1 MHCDRSHH
9 CCIDPRRC
17 SDPCDYQPECESQ
30 TLRSPAS
37 TAHDRI
43 PGLKHFENNRNAYIW
58 PCRFPC
64 VCLCLIFSLP
74 IRLKHL
80 LFIIYIDKCKDNNH
94 HILWFNKKKM
104 GGINEVKIKGLDLFR
119 QILIESGKGIRPN
132 EVQFPYNNLKKYLES
147 RGFNH
152 LLEYIKWGPSD
163 VTNSDGGFKDPNDQ
177 NNDKVSKEGQRSKT
191 VINRAKIR
199 IAFYLPENTI
209 NIIRNEAHIRLAS
222 SMWYAAKYTL
232 NLSYFAVLFVIIC
245 MAFNLKMPYG
255 LKPFILFC
263 AFIILMLGY
272 YFGRKAKS
280 EMDNNN
286 FEEELPQKKSEVE
299 KLVKP

>member
-1 MHCDRSHH
+1 M
-9 CCIDPRRC
+9 
-17 SDPCDYQPECESQ
+17 
-30 TLRSPAS
+30 
-37 TAHDRI
+37 
-43 PGLKHFENNRNAYIW
+43 
-58 PCRFPC
+58 
-64 VCLCLIFSLP
+64 
-74 IRLKHL
+74 
-80 LFIIYIDKCKDNNH
+80 
-94 HILWFNKKKM
+94 
-104 GGINEVKIKGLDLFR
+104 KIKGLDLFR

-299 KLVKP
+299 KLAQRKSQIINKYLKLHDRAPFISSSFLVLSIYAIYYLVNQKMIECPGIIILYAAVISFLTIGALFAKHRIEETIHYQRVREILYVLETGYLARIFDDKNLPDPFKKSEA